1 MTQDD
6 DTLATTRTTRD
17 RASTGLSE
25 RPTGA
30 SRARHTTKRRTSRHR
45 RSRDSFIGI
54 RKEDVSVLILALA
67 MLAFGVVGNIVGI
80 AYVLRGGLSV

>member
-25 RPTGA
+25 RPTDA
-30 SRARHTTKRRTSRHR
+30 SRARHRTSRHR

-80 AYVLRGGLSV
+80 AYVLKGGLSV